1 MCIACPPLG
10 NYQQFSLQ
18 CKQSLIGIW
27 SWRITG
33 DKSTQPMQWLF
44 PWGSDRGV
52 QKKRQKKGA
61 SMGFLLPPRARLFL
75 ALSKA
80 PVPLQPFNV
89 ILKIGPGKNLAFQ
102 GIHSIWFLILVQKK
116 LSFSREPF
124 NVILKNGPEKVELC
138 KGSIWKKTI
147 DSRARKYVLYWRIP
161 VIRFELFSS
170 LLSELILLVKT

>member
-18 CKQSLIGIW
+18 CKQSLTGIW

-44 PWGSDRGV
+44 PWGSDWGV

-89 ILKIGPGKNLAFQ
+89 ILKNGPGKNLAFQ

-116 LSFSREPF
+116 LSFAREPF
-124 NVILKNGPEKVELC
+124 ERKQLTPVPENMFNTEEFQFQFFL
-138 KGSIWKKTI
+138 SFL
-147 DSRARKYVLYWRIP
+147 A
-161 VIRFELFSS
+161 LFSQNWS
-170 LLSELILLVKT
+170 YW